1 MKYKV
6 MVMAFDG
13 EYKIER
19 PEFNTIEEAREHAAN
34 LGSKW
39 FFFPFDFIITE
50 TEKTIV
56 DSSPLLSFLKGKRV
70 STAQKLFKK
79 SSEREDMQGKDV
91 EEFALTLAAENGGF
105 SHG

>member
-13 EYKIER
+13 DYKIER
-19 PEFNTIEEAREHAAN
+19 PEFDTVDDAREYAAN

-39 FFFPFDFIITE
+39 WFFPFDFIITE

-56 DSSPLLSFLKGKRV
+56 ETGPLLSFLKGKRV
-70 STAQKLFKK
+70 STAQKLFEKNSK
-79 SSEREDMQGKDV
+79 REDMQGKDV

-105 SHG
+105 SYE